1 MKKIRAL
8 VLLSGGLD
16 SALAAKLV
24 KDQGIAL
31 TGVHF
36 ASPFWSNEKKY
47 PARIAEK
54 LGIPFKK
61 IPLRRDY
68 LAMLRNPKHGY
79 GSAVNPC
86 IDCHAFMFRKA
97 WKTGK
102 KTGAKF
108 IVTGEVLGQRPMS
121 QYLQALKII
130 DRETG
135 LAGKILRP
143 LSAKLLA
150 ETEPEKKGWVDR
162 RKLLAI
168 EGRSR
173 KPQLTMAK
181 EFAVNDYACAAG
193 GCLLTMEEFAKKLK
207 DLFRRKE
214 DITWND
220 VKLLKLGRHFQ
231 YHKNRII
238 VGRNQGENE
247 TLRKLKPKEDYL
259 FKVPIVESP
268 VTILQGP
275 KTKSAIRLAARLT
288 ARYSDSQAKR
298 VTVKYGRTKLTK
310 EIIVSPAPHPLT
322 ADRNISLQNDER
334 KK

>member
-24 KDQGIAL
+24 KNQGIAL
-31 TGVHF
+31 TAVHF
-36 ASPFWSNEKKY
+36 ASPFWGNEKKY

-121 QYLQALKII
+121 QRLPALRII
-130 DRETG
+130 EKEANLIGR
-135 LAGKILRP
+135 ILRP
-143 LSAKLLA
+143 LSAKLLD

-268 VTILQGP
+268 ITILQGP

-288 ARYSDSQAKR
+288 ARYSDSQSKR
-298 VTVKYGRTKLTK
+298 VTVKYGRTRPAK
-310 EIIVSPAPHPLT
+310 EIIVSPATHPLT